1 MSEQEALVADE
12 QEIEMPSNQQGILD
26 FLKHIE
32 DGDFTNAERGFN
44 SLVNDKITDVLD
56 QTKMKLADEIFN
68 DYEENS
74 EEEVEYEEDF
84 DEDDEEIEDD
94 EEEDEDDDDEE
105 WEDDDESEEDEEES
119 SEN

>member
-56 QTKMKLADEIFN
+56 QTKMKLADQIFN
-68 DYEENS
+68 DYEDDGDDD
-74 EEEVEYEEDF
+74 EEIEYEEDF
-84 DEDDEEIEDD
+84 DEDDEEID
-94 EEEDEDDDDEE
+94 EEDEDDDDEE
-105 WEDDDESEEDEEES
+105 WEEDDEEDP

>member
-12 QEIEMPSNQQGILD
+12 QEIEVPSNQQGILD

-56 QTKMKLADEIFN
+56 QTKMKLADQIFN
-68 DYEENS
+68 DYEGDGDD
-74 EEEVEYEEDF
+74 EEVEYEEDF
-84 DEDDEEIEDD
+84 DEDDEEID
-94 EEEDEDDDDEE
+94 EEDEDDDDEE
-105 WEDDDESEEDEEES
+105 WEDDDESEEDEEDP